1 MNKKLVI
8 TALVIS
14 IITLIISIA
23 ALVTA
28 MNKPAHSQEAAPAQ
42 EAVTEQEAE
51 ESGDVQYVLY
61 LGTNDKDSNK
71 PVFPPEEAKEKAE
84 EILLDHFG
92 GFTIQEAHGGWKDGD
107 KTYSEYTIVIY
118 LSDTNLDEVH
128 SAAKEM
134 VETFHQSSVLIQ
146 SNETKTEFFSGG
158 AE

>member
-14 IITLIISIA
+14 IITLIFSIA
-23 ALVTA
+23 ALMTA
-28 MNKPAHSQEAAPAQ
+28 MNKPTPAAPAQ

-107 KTYSEYTIVIY
+107 KVYSEYTIVIY
-118 LSDTNLDEVH
+118 LSDTNIDEVH

-146 SNETKTEFFSGG
+146 SNETKTEFFSG
-158 AE
+158 EQE

>member
-23 ALVTA
+23 ALMTA
-28 MNKPAHSQEAAPAQ
+28 MNKPAPAVPAQ

-51 ESGDVQYVLY
+51 ESSDVQYVLY

-146 SNETKTEFFSGG
+146 SNETKTEFFSG
-158 AE
+158 EQE